1 MPVQLANVLFIEAPV
16 GVGFSY
22 ATDPQRYHIGD
33 TGTAIDN
40 YRLLQGTGTQNINYV
55 YVLRYM
61 RREGT

>member
-1 MPVQLANVLFIEAPV
+1 LANVLFIEAPV

-40 YRLLQGTGTQNINYV
+40 YRLLQGTQAHTGAALKHIFV
-55 YVLRYM
+55 
-61 RREGT
+61 